1 MKEKVLNIPNLL
13 SLYRLAAFP
22 LILWFIYKDKESL
35 FTIFII
41 INFLTDI
48 ADGFIARRFK
58 METEF
63 GARLD
68 SIADNLTY
76 VLAVLAIFR
85 FRLQDFSPYIV
96 SFLIFIGFLVLTVIV
111 ALIKFRKLPS
121 FHLYIT
127 KVGGYIQGAFLIAL
141 FTIGFIPAL
150 YYFMIIWGITGAI
163 EHITIQLL
171 IPEMRSN
178 VKGIYWILKER
189 KEQKT

>member
-76 VLAVLAIFR
+76 VLAFLAIFR